1 MFAYKGKFGVAT
13 TENTFMA
20 SDLTV
25 NKREEL
31 KEKPGP
37 DHEYAFGG
45 LTTDYMLEC
54 DYDYSNGGW

>member
-1 MFAYKGKFGVAT
+1 
-13 TENTFMA
+13 MA
-20 SDLTV
+20 SDLTL